1 MREENKSEKQ
11 IKLLLDNIIKGIE
24 DKKGLEIV
32 CLDLSKFNIAVC
44 DYFIICHGTSS
55 THVRAIADSVEDFVK
70 KNTGINPSRRE
81 GLTNLE
87 WILLD
92 YLDVVVHV
100 FQEEFREH
108 YKLEDLWADA
118 PVKSKEKF

>member
-11 IKLLLDNIIKGIE
+11 IKLLVDNIIKGIE

-32 CLDLSKFNIAVC
+32 CLDLSTFNIAVC